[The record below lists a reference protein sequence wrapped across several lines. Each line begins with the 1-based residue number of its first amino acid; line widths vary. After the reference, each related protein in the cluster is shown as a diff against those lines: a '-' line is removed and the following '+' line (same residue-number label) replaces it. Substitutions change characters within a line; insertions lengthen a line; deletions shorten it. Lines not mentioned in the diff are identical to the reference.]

1 MAYYNDA
8 KYFKESDMSVHGWS
22 KERKAGQR
30 ELNWRIRLEHYAT
43 NSHVLK
49 NCVQFRNMVEKLC
62 ESFETH
68 SAGVPTMTMV
78 WILNLAR
85 ENGIRSDTLREFRAA
100 EEKKPGFASIAIVP
114 LNEEKRRKLA
124 LCALK
129 ARAEKRERNVAGILG
144 ETVGKGAAK
153 ERRAGVKIAWTDAV
167 RKGTELVDA
176 KVAAEARR
184 MGGANLEAIEE
195 LKKKLMHE
203 MMVDAYVER
212 INASASSKFK

>member
-8 KYFKESDMSVHGWS
+8 KYFKESDMNGWS
-22 KERKAGQR
+22 EERKAGQR
-30 ELNWRIRLEHYAT
+30 ELNWRIRLEHYAK

-68 SAGVPTMTMV
+68 SGGVPSMTMV
-78 WILNLAR
+78 WMLNLAR
-85 ENGIRSDTLREFRAA
+85 ENGIRSDRLCDFARMSEFGGHAA
-100 EEKKPGFASIAIVP
+100 VKINVEKQR
-114 LNEEKRRKLA
+114 NLA

-129 ARAEKRERNVAGILG
+129 ARAEKRERNVAAILG

-167 RKGTELVDA
+167 RKGMEVVDA

-184 MGGANLEAIEE
+184 TGGANLEANEE

>member
-8 KYFKESDMSVHGWS
+8 KYFKESDMNGWS
-22 KERKAGQR
+22 EERKAGQR

-49 NCVQFRNMVEKLC
+49 NCVQFRKMVEKWC

-68 SAGVPTMTMV
+68 SGGVPSMTMV
-78 WILNLAR
+78 WMLNLAR
-85 ENGIRSDTLREFRAA
+85 ENGIRSDRLCEFARMSEFGGHTAVKINV
-100 EEKKPGFASIAIVP
+100 EKQR
-114 LNEEKRRKLA
+114 NLA

-129 ARAEKRERNVAGILG
+129 ARAEKRERNVAAILG

-167 RKGTELVDA
+167 RKGMEVVDA

-184 MGGANLEAIEE
+184 TGGANLEAIEE

>member
-1 MAYYNDA
+1 MAGRLIEEDLFT
-8 KYFKESDMSVHGWS
+8 KYSILDNSSV
-22 KERKAGQR
+22 EGQKIH
-30 ELNWRIRLEHYAT
+30 N
-43 NSHVLK
+43 
-49 NCVQFRNMVEKLC
+49 F
-62 ESFETH
+62 
-68 SAGVPTMTMV
+68 
-78 WILNLAR
+78 
-85 ENGIRSDTLREFRAA
+85 
-100 EEKKPGFASIAIVP
+100 
-114 LNEEKRRKLA
+114 
-124 LCALK
+124 LK
-129 ARAEKRERNVAGILG
+129 ARAEKRERNVAAILG

-184 MGGANLEAIEE
+184 TGGANLEANEE